1 MSGAPARQPTDY
13 YKVLGVPRGAGD
25 AQIKSAYRKLAVQ
38 YHPDKTAGDAEL
50 EEKFK
55 EISAAY
61 TVLSDASKRRQ
72 YDLLGD
78 AAVDIEAIDMEQMN
92 LGTTLVAALFSSL
105 GAPIPTAIPQR
116 TLDLAASGEARQQ
129 GERIVWDTEVEG
141 RLSTHGVKF
150 YFGELSAEE
159 AGKGARVL
167 VNSTAGSKFK
177 LLYFDAHG
185 KLVQHQ
191 ESISEAYGRSGT
203 TAMMHLCSFAAMHV
217 EPPSGNFKL
226 AVRSDDTPPVFRRL
240 ETLTSSRLSPVREGV
255 ILFAVQVL
263 GVSEEVDMYLTSLM
277 KLSPCTANRI
287 T

>member
-141 RLSTHGVKF
+141 RLSTQ
-150 YFGELSAEE
+150 
-159 AGKGARVL
+159 
-167 VNSTAGSKFK
+167 T
-177 LLYFDAHG
+177 
-185 KLVQHQ
+185 
-191 ESISEAYGRSGT
+191 
-203 TAMMHLCSFAAMHV
+203 
-217 EPPSGNFKL
+217 
-226 AVRSDDTPPVFRRL
+226 
-240 ETLTSSRLSPVREGV
+240 
-255 ILFAVQVL
+255 
-263 GVSEEVDMYLTSLM
+263 
-277 KLSPCTANRI
+277 
-287 T
+287 